1 MTDVRA
7 KTMTGTAAASVG
19 PCRVRA
25 IYYVCGAATGSIS
38 FKRGGASGAELLNFA
53 TPAGVTITG
62 TIDIPSD
69 GLWFIE
75 DPYVTLSN
83 ITSMTFFYG

>member
-7 KTMTGTAAASVG
+7 KTLTSTAAATVG

-25 IYYVCGAATGSIS
+25 IYYVCGASAGSIS
-38 FKRGGASGAELLNFA
+38 FKNGGASGAELLNVA
-53 TPAGVTITG
+53 TPGGVTISG
-62 TIDIPSD
+62 TIDVPSD
-69 GLWFIE
+69 GIWFTQ
-75 DPYVTLSN
+75 DPYVTLTD